1 MPTMCYHVGKWLLNP
16 DNRAM
21 EKMVGILVF
30 VSFGLGLHVPS
41 PVAGRPMFL
50 EVTELRLG

>member
-1 MPTMCYHVGKWLLNP
+1 MPTMCYHIGKWHLNP

-21 EKMVGILVF
+21 EKTVGILVF

-41 PVAGRPMFL
+41 PVAERPMFL
-50 EVTELRLG
+50 EVTELRLE